1 MIVKAKIKS
10 TKSDGFQALQSF
22 GVSCLI
28 TQKQDLLDRKTNN
41 SEKSDRMESLYAIW
55 QTRKQSPPFVSANDK
70 IPVNEYR
77 NVELVLLNPG
87 LVHLRKKRIVNVAKK
102 LSIPY
107 APCLVG
113 FEGAN
118 PKIEG
123 IVVHEHN
130 SELLFEAHVECESQ
144 TIEREVN
151 AHQKSIYRK

>member
-1 MIVKAKIKS
+1 
-10 TKSDGFQALQSF
+10 
-22 GVSCLI
+22 
-28 TQKQDLLDRKTNN
+28 
-41 SEKSDRMESLYAIW
+41 MESLYVIW
-55 QTRKQSPPFVSANDK
+55 QTRKWSPPFVSSNDK
-70 IPVNEYR
+70 IPVNGYR

-87 LVHLRKKRIVNVAKK
+87 LVHLRKKRIANVAKK

-130 SELLFEAHVECESQ
+130 SELLFEAHVESESQ

-151 AHQKSIYRK
+151 EHQKSIYRK